1 MGNHLIQSGVRV
13 LRLLDAHDLNLVEL
27 MQTVQTPHVLA
38 IGTGLTTEARSVGGH
53 LLREVVVTK
62 DDISE
67 YIGDRNLG
75 CRDEIE
81 VIKTYIVHLGLLV
94 RQLTGTETGS
104 GVDHDRRLHLL
115 VAGGGVDVKEE
126 VDEGP
131 LEFRALALIDR
142 KTGSGELHSKVE
154 IYDVIFLGKLPV
166 RESVL
171 RKVDLRAAHLHNLI
185 VLGSLSRDNEVARH
199 IRKKNQLSLKFLVV
213 LIGLGEKFGRLGL
226 EFGHF
231 LLDLFGLG
239 LLAIFHKSTDLLGEL
254 ILLGHNSVTLCLK
267 SPSVG
272 VQFEDFFHD
281 GPRIEILYCQL
292 LDHVLRIVTKR
303 FECKHNIAN
312 SLITIKME
320 VPACRRECSPTH
332 FQASKPETGS
342 FKTKKRTGTI
352 TRSQP
357 SFIINPP
364 SLSSQKG

>member
-13 LRLLDAHDLNLVEL
+13 LRLLDAHDLDLVEL
-27 MQTVQTPHVLA
+27 MQTVQTSHVLA
-38 IGTGLTTEARSVGGH
+38 VGTCLAAEARSVGGH

-67 YIGDRNLG
+67 YVRDRNLG

-81 VIKTYIVHLGLLV
+81 VIKSYIVHLGLLV
-94 RQLTGTETGS
+94 RQLAGTETGS

-126 VDEGP
+126 VDESS

-166 RESVL
+166 RKSVF

-199 IRKKNQLSLKFLVV
+199 VRQQNQLSLKLLVV
-213 LIGLGEKFGRLGL
+213 LVSLGEKFGGLGL
-226 EFGHF
+226 ELGHLF
-231 LLDLFGLG
+231 LHLFRLSPFAFLHQPADLVGK
-239 LLAIFHKSTDLLGEL
+239 LLLLSHKS
-254 ILLGHNSVTLCLK
+254 ITLCLER
-267 SPSVG
+267 PSVG
-272 VQFEDFFHD
+272 VQVEDFFHD

-303 FECKHNIAN
+303 LECKHNIAN

-332 FQASKPETGS
+332 FQANKPETGS
-342 FKTKKRTGTI
+342 FKTKRGQA
-352 TRSQP
+352 R
-357 SFIINPP
+357 
-364 SLSSQKG
+364 

>member
-13 LRLLDAHDLNLVEL
+13 LRLLDAHDLYLVEL

-38 IGTGLTTEARSVGGH
+38 VRTGLTTEARSVGGH

-67 YIGDRNLG
+67 YVGDRNLG

-81 VIKTYIVHLGLLV
+81 VIKSYIVHLGLLV
-94 RQLTGTETGS
+94 RQLAGTETGS
-104 GVDHDRRLHLL
+104 GVDHDRRLDLL

-131 LEFRALALIDR
+131 LEFGTLTLIDR
-142 KTGSGELHSKVE
+142 ETGSGELHTKVE

-320 VPACRRECSPTH
+320 FPACRREGSPTH
-332 FQASKPETGS
+332 FSRQATLKRVLSKQKEDRHDNSKPAL
-342 FKTKKRTGTI
+342 FHY
-352 TRSQP
+352 Q
-357 SFIINPP
+357 
-364 SLSSQKG
+364 SSES